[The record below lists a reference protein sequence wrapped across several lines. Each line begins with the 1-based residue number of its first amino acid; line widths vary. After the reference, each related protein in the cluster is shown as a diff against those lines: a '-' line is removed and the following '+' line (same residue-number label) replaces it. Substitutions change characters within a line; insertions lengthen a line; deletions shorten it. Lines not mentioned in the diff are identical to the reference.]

1 MNWRV
6 KWSKRAENRLLNIP
20 RSDAEQVAEAI
31 EHYVRTGVGEARRLE
46 TTEGIAN
53 TFRVG
58 EYFLILAADS
68 KGEGRE
74 NEYEDDD
81 GIGTPTLWVMQL
93 RRRTKQNP

>member
-1 MNWRV
+1 MSWRI
-6 KWSKRAENRLLNIP
+6 KWSKHAKSRLLNIP

-31 EHYVRTGVGEARRLE
+31 ERYARTGAGEARRVE
-46 TTEGIAN
+46 TAEGVAN

-58 EYFLILAADS
+58 EYFLILAADP

-74 NEYEDDD
+74 DEDEEDD